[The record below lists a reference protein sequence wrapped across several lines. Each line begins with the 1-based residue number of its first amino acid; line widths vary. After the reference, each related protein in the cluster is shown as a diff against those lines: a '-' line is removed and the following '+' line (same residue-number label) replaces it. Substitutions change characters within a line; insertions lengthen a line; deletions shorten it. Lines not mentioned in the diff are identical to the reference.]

1 MKKLLLKTTFITL
14 FGFIPLGLFGQGQ
27 QPFFSETWLRTG
39 GEMAMF
45 YKSATTTDNLNN
57 VYVVGATF
65 NTTSSP
71 LTHDIIIQKFN
82 SFGTLLWQK
91 TFDGNAGLDDMAS
104 DVFVDNNYNVYVTG
118 ASTDNANNDLD
129 LVVLKYDQYGT
140 FQWTYYYSNGNSA
153 STKDAG
159 TAIIGDNSGGIYVTG
174 FSFGAT
180 SMSDYVT

>member
-1 MKKLLLKTTFITL
+1 MKNYYEKTTLSQCIAKLVIILLCFPT
-14 FGFIPLGLFGQGQ
+14 FGLFGQGY

-82 SFGTLLWQK
+82 NKGTLLWQK

-104 DVFVDNNYNVYVTG
+104 DVFVDNDYNVYVTG
-118 ASTDNANNDLD
+118 ASTDNSNNDLD
-129 LVVLKYDQYGT
+129 LVVLKYNQHGAL
-140 FQWTYYYSNGNSA
+140 QWTYYYS
-153 STKDAG
+153 K
-159 TAIIGDNSGGIYVTG
+159 
-174 FSFGAT
+174 
-180 SMSDYVT
+180 